1 MLSRL
6 SGRAPSPWA
15 SWARTRWFWVRRER
29 SEENDFRPR
38 RRRRHPSCT
47 SQTSPPNPL
56 SLSLTQFAH
65 SLAQFAHSLA
75 LSLTDNTNNNKKP
88 AVEKKSA
95 AKLQDA
101 RTARKIA
108 RLDDRLVAA
117 FAGLTA
123 DARVL
128 VNRARIEA
136 QSYRLTMD
144 ERPGV
149 EHMTKHIAGIQQ
161 KYTQSGGVRPFGIST
176 LIAGFDSSE
185 AQKPALYQTD
195 PSGTY
200 SAWRAAAIGRNA
212 KSAREFLE
220 KQYEGADVGGEMGAA
235 KLALR
240 ALAETVEVS
249 SATAE
254 VAVLGKK
261 GEELRYLTAE
271 EVDAVVAEVE
281 ADKAAADAARRAA
294 GPPEPMA

>member
-1 MLSRL
+1 MGVVGEDTVVLGKEKRSGMLEEKTLDCFLCL
-6 SGRAPSPWA
+6 SLVRCFLDLDLTRHQKPPPSP
-15 SWARTRWFWVRRER
+15 SRTNR
-29 SEENDFRPR
+29 
-38 RRRRHPSCT
+38 
-47 SQTSPPNPL
+47 
-56 SLSLTQFAH
+56 
-65 SLAQFAHSLA
+65 
-75 LSLTDNTNNNKKP
+75 KKT

-149 EHMTKHIAGIQQ
+149 EHMTRHIAGIQQ

-176 LIAGFDSSE
+176 LIAGFDASE
-185 AQKPALYQTD
+185 AQRPALYQTD

-220 KQYEGADVGGEMGAA
+220 KQLEGTDLSGNGAA

-254 VAVLGKK
+254 VAVLGAK
-261 GEELRYLTAE
+261 GKELRYLTAE